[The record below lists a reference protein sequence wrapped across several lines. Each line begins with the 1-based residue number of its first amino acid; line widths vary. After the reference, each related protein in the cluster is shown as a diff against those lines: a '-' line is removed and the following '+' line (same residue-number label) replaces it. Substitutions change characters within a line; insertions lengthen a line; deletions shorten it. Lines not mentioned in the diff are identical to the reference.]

1 MAFIVQINKGVAV
14 ARRRAGKGR
23 NADSNVGLIVGR
35 GRNRLTAIQVKNAGD
50 GRFYDG
56 GGLMLVRSAGTGKWV
71 WRYSYL
77 GRRRDM
83 GLGSQT
89 VISLA
94 EARKMRDRWAA
105 VLAKGDDPISVRDAE
120 REAARLEM
128 DRQDPTFERMAQ
140 IVFETKRDSLRGGG
154 ARGRWMSPLSL
165 YVIPAL
171 GRKRMSSIHQS
182 DIYAAL
188 KPIWREKH
196 PTATKALSRT
206 RIIFEQA
213 RLMGV
218 DCDPFTVEA
227 AKHMLGVVDHKVR
240 HLEATPWQ
248 EVPALYAKLAEPSA
262 VNLCLRWCILTLVR
276 SHGCRGA
283 RFEEIEDGVWTV
295 PAARIKGRSA
305 HVQDF
310 RVPLS
315 EAAQEIVATAAEISD
330 DYLFPGLT
338 RGHISDVALGKALKR
353 VGAAGTLHGF
363 RTSFRTW
370 VQDTDACTFDV
381 AETVLGHRIG
391 GTVERSYARSDL
403 LERRRLVMEKWA
415 GFVTRR
421 SADVVRISG

>member
-1 MAFIVQINKGVAV
+1 M
-14 ARRRAGKGR
+14 
-23 NADSNVGLIVGR
+23 
-35 GRNRLTAIQVKNAGD
+35 TAIQVKNAGD
-50 GRFYDG
+50 GRLYDG
-56 GGLMLVRSAGTGKWV
+56 GGLMLVRTNDAGKWV

-83 GLGSQT
+83 GLGPQNAIT
-89 VISLA
+89 LA

-105 VLAKGDDPISVRDAE
+105 VLAKGDDPISMRDAE
-120 REAARLEM
+120 RKAARREM

-140 IVFETKRDSLRGGG
+140 IVFEAKRDALRGGG
-154 ARGRWMSPLSL
+154 TRGRWMSPITL
-165 YVIPAL
+165 YMVPAL
-171 GRKRMSSIHQS
+171 GRKRMSAIHQS
-182 DIYAAL
+182 DIHAAL
-188 KPIWREKH
+188 KPIWRAKH
-196 PTATKALSRT
+196 PTAIKAINRTK
-206 RIIFEQA
+206 IIFEQA

-218 DCDPFTVEA
+218 NCDPFTVEA
-227 AKHMLGVVDHKVR
+227 AKHMLGEVDHKVR
-240 HLEATPWQ
+240 HLKAVPWQ
-248 EVPALYAKLAEPSA
+248 EVPALFAKLAEPSA

-283 RFEEIEDGVWTV
+283 RFEEIEGGLWTV

-315 EAAQEIVATAAEISD
+315 KACRKIVAEASEVSD

-338 RGHISDVALGKALKR
+338 RGHVSDVALSKALKR
-353 VGAAGTLHGF
+353 IGASGTLHGF

-370 VQDTDACTFDV
+370 VQDTDACTFEV

-403 LERRRLVMEKWA
+403 LERRRVVMEKWA
-415 GFVTRR
+415 GFVTQRP
-421 SADVVRISG
+421 ADVVRIIR